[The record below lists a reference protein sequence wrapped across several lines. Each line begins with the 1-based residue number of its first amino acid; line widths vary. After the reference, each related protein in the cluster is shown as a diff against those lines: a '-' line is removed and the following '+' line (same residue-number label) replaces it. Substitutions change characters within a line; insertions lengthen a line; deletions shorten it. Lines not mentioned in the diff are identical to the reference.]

1 MRRHF
6 LKTLLFGSAA
16 LSLTSCVAVIEA
28 TRPVNTSLIKLGMS
42 KAEAQQVL
50 RKKPDSTIAAKKSP
64 ENNKLIEIVQ
74 YIGFDVTNTQTNYWL
89 YFVDDQLERWEPANK
104 FGQSI

>member
-6 LKTLLFGSAA
+6 LKSLIFGSAA
-16 LSLTSCVAVIEA
+16 LSLASCGSLIEA
-28 TRPVNTSLIKLGMS
+28 SKPVNTSLLRIGMS

-64 ENNKLIEIVQ
+64 VSNKVIEVVQ
-74 YIGFDVTNTQTNYWL
+74 YIGFDITNTQTNYWL
-89 YFVDDQLERWEPANK
+89 YFVDDQLERWELANR
-104 FGQSI
+104 FGPSI

>member
-1 MRRHF
+1 MRRRF
-6 LKTLLFGSAA
+6 LKTLLFGSAV
-16 LSLTSCVAVIEA
+16 LSLTSCAAVIEA
-28 TRPVNTSLIKLGMS
+28 SKPVNTSLLKLGMS

-64 ENNKLIEIVQ
+64 VNNKLIEVVQ

-104 FGQSI
+104 FGPSI

>member
-6 LKTLLFGSAA
+6 LKTLLFGSAV
-16 LSLTSCVAVIEA
+16 LSLTSCAAVIEA
-28 TRPVNTSLIKLGMS
+28 SKPVNTSLLKLGMS

-64 ENNKLIEIVQ
+64 VTNKVIEVVQ
-74 YIGFDVTNTQTNYWL
+74 YIGFDITNTQTNYWL
-89 YFVDDQLERWEPANK
+89 YFIDDKLERWELANR
-104 FGQSI
+104 FGPSI